1 MTEPKLVEVALD
13 NLDSVLLSSTTP
25 HPPSHST
32 TVRSIQ
38 STVKSSDR
46 PISTVNSEVNQPVES
61 STKPEENRFSRP
73 RPNLFNRNRNS
84 LFTKNRDKA
93 DKTGSG
99 DKSGGDEPPPRRLFT
114 PPRSGFNPVTGSGE
128 KDTETSTRPNRFKIP
143 PR

>member
-1 MTEPKLVEVALD
+1 MTEPKFVEVPLD
-13 NLDSVLLSSTTP
+13 NLDSILLSSTTP

-38 STVKSSDR
+38 STVKSTSDR
-46 PISTVNSEVNQPVES
+46 PLSTVNSEVNQAVES

-84 LFTKNRDKA
+84 LFTKNREKA
-93 DKTGSG
+93 DKSGSTSG
-99 DKSGGDEPPPRRLFT
+99 DETPPRRLFT

-128 KDTETSTRPNRFKIP
+128 EDTETSSRPNRFKIP